1 MLDRA
6 IFALDLRRRRARE
19 GPLKGP
25 GGVIFRV
32 YNMPD
37 LFRARKS
44 PGTGDREVEI
54 SEISLDS
61 IENRNPPLLFRR
73 RIMRPLIR

>member
-6 IFALDLRRRRARE
+6 IFTPNLRRRQARE

-25 GGVIFRV
+25 DGLIFRV

-73 RIMRPLIR
+73 RIIRRLIR